1 VLEDLMKKENWNVTT
16 ALLRHEVAFIFG
28 QVYENAQQSGDVLVA
43 VSDDKDESPIV
54 RHEVIMALENI
65 TGSRNKIRDFLK
77 DENQVIR
84 ESAEVA
90 LNE

>member
-1 VLEDLMKKENWNVTT
+1 MQYITSCL
-16 ALLRHEVAFIFG
+16 
-28 QVYENAQQSGDVLVA
+28 QSGDVLVA

>member
-1 VLEDLMKKENWNVTT
+1 MKKENWNVTT